1 VGVESAPAVSVGSI
15 PGEPPGYLEEV
26 EGPYK
31 SFGVEDL
38 DQATTDP
45 SLWLW
50 EGFLARGSITLLT
63 SLWKSGKSTLLAT
76 LLAQMKE
83 GGQFGGKSLQ
93 AGRAVVVCEETR
105 KQWRRRHQTLS
116 FGRHIRWFCRPFGW
130 GRPRPEEWLA
140 LVDQILR
147 IHQRQGLDLLAID
160 PLANII
166 PGGKENS
173 VDGVLETLMPLQ
185 QLTDRGVSVL
195 LEHHPRK
202 GKILAGQA
210 ARGSGAMGALVDI
223 VIEMGWYGRPN
234 SKDRRRRLRGFSRHE
249 ETPHKWVI
257 EWTGDG
263 RDYVGLGEAPE
274 SDPMRGW
281 QEVKAVLEQA
291 DKKLTRQGILNRW
304 PKDSPPPGSTN
315 LWNWLD
321 QSFKEGRVLRE
332 GAGQKKDPYVFWLP
346 GMEEKWQKDFLES
359 FLTRLD
365 AMPEPATRPARV

>member
-1 VGVESAPAVSVGSI
+1 VGAEVAPA
-15 PGEPPGYLEEV
+15 PPSESSQGKPRECLEEP

-38 DQATTDP
+38 AQATADP

-76 LLAQMKE
+76 LLARMKE
-83 GGQFGGKSLQ
+83 GGQFGGKALK
-93 AGRAVVVCEETR
+93 AGRAVVVSEETR
-105 KQWRRRHQTLS
+105 EGWHRRHQTLS
-116 FGRHIRWFCRPFGW
+116 FGRNIRWFCRPFG

-140 LVDQILR
+140 LVEQILR
-147 IHQRQGLDLLAID
+147 IHQRLGVDLLAID
-160 PLANII
+160 PLATIMS
-166 PGGKENS
+166 GDKENS
-173 VDGVLETLMPLQ
+173 AGGVLETLMPLQ

-202 GKILAGQA
+202 GKILVGQA
-210 ARGSGAMGALVDI
+210 ARGSGALGAYADI

-234 SKDRRRRLRGFSRHE
+234 SKDRRRRLQGFSRHE
-249 ETPHKWVI
+249 ETPRRWVI

-274 SDPMRGW
+274 SDPERGW
-281 QEVKAVLEQA
+281 QEVKAVLEKA

-321 QSFKEGRVLRE
+321 LALKEGRVQRE
-332 GAGQKKDPYVFWLP
+332 GAGRKKDPYVFWLP
-346 GMEEKWQKDFLES
+346 GMEDKWHKDFLES
-359 FLTRLD
+359 FLKSLD
-365 AMPEPATRPARV
+365 AMPTPPRGRTPGA